1 MAGGGKGIRS
11 LLKFGRTNNLRLLPA
26 RLLPALMISSSL
38 GQGAPSLDVADL
50 HGDERVG
57 QGILLNSFRFSS

>member
-1 MAGGGKGIRS
+1 MAGGGKGIGS
-11 LLKFGRTNNLRLLPA
+11 LLKFGRTNNLRLLSV
-26 RLLPALMISSSL
+26 LMISSGL
-38 GQGAPSLDVADL
+38 GEGAQSLDTADL